1 MTHANY
7 DISTRLGD
15 LIRTQRDQ
23 LGLSAAA
30 LARKADLSPPTVRA
44 IEAGDA
50 DPQLSTLLVI
60 AKALGHDLSD
70 FLRYADL

>member
-1 MTHANY
+1 MTHATY
-7 DISTRLGD
+7 DIGTRLGD

-30 LARKADLSPPTVRA
+30 LARKADLDAATIRA

-50 DPQLSTLLVI
+50 DPQLSTVKRI
-60 AKALGHDLSD
+60 AEALGHDLSD
-70 FLRYADL
+70 FLRYANL

>member
-1 MTHANY
+1 MTHATY
-7 DISTRLGD
+7 DTGTRLGD

-23 LGLSAAA
+23 LGESAAA
-30 LARKADLSPPTVRA
+30 LARQAGLDAATVRA

-50 DPQLSTLLVI
+50 DPQLSTLQKI
-60 AKALGHDLSD
+60 AEALEHDLSD